1 MRCPFCGTDD
11 DRVVDTRS
19 RDDGLS
25 VRRRRLC
32 NHCGRRF
39 ITVEEI
45 EVKTLSVIKS
55 DGRRE
60 SFDSMKLRRSIEIA
74 CKKRP
79 VSIDQIDRIVEMI
92 KSNIH
97 SELVY
102 EIPSRKIGEWVIH
115 HLRELDEV
123 AYVRFASVY
132 RNFSD
137 REEFLRELN
146 DMKNS
151 STDPADHTIPDSDIR
166 SGNNQP
172 ISQRES
178 HANKNL

>member
-1 MRCPFCGTDD
+1 MRCPFCGADD

-32 NHCGRRF
+32 NQCGRRF

-55 DGRRE
+55 DDRRE
-60 SFDSMKLRRSIEIA
+60 AFDSMKLRRSIEIA

-132 RNFSD
+132 RNFKD
-137 REEFLRELN
+137 RQEFLKELN
-146 DMKNS
+146 DMKDYK
-151 STDPADHTIPDSDIR
+151 TDPSDRTNTDVERDEMKDHHAATDHQ
-166 SGNNQP
+166 N
-172 ISQRES
+172 SQ
-178 HANKNL
+178 